1 MTAVNDVDVNPN
13 MLNDLKT
20 NTVLDAYLDRMVT
33 KPSNTDKDWCDR
45 VLDRKFEEMKEDSNF
60 RMNILHQEFERM
72 LKDPTT
78 QCGDLLKAMDS
89 LGKSSFDIGKHRL
102 VLFPNG

>member
-1 MTAVNDVDVNPN
+1 MSYV
-13 MLNDLKT
+13 KEE
-20 NTVLDAYLDRMVT
+20 VT
-33 KPSNTDKDWCDR
+33 RETLQHSVREKEKQEWCDQVIESYLESINKDPNYR
-45 VLDRKFEEMKEDSNF
+45 EK
-60 RMNILHQEFERM
+60 ILRGEFERM

-89 LGKSSFDIGKHRL
+89 LGKSSFNIGKHRL